1 MELYWTSIKTINGLR
16 HFVVI
21 NQYQLKK
28 EAYLDFVSVLDEAI
42 CFTIPKKVLEESNQW
57 VKGWNHS
64 GNENIDIDEYLEFKS
79 TLGEIKTNKVFLN
92 ENSLFNI
99 S

>member
-1 MELYWTSIKTINGLR
+1 MELYWTSTKTINGLR

-21 NQYQLKK
+21 NQYELNK

-57 VKGWNHS
+57 VKGWNHN

-79 TLGEIKTNKVFLN
+79 TLGGYKTNKVFLN